1 MLLTSSSAGAFS
13 SPAPD
18 LTTDYLAALD
28 EFIKRHADPS
38 KHSVVVS
45 LFHAVRNIPYFSS
58 GDRSPEAVL
67 RDQRGA
73 CTAKHL
79 LLRDLLRRCGEFAD
93 VELIEGDFAAS
104 MPVVNSMPDELK
116 MWIRSGGIKDY
127 HCYVVWR
134 GPEREQIL
142 DATWPDALARFGFTV
157 NSAWTGE
164 GDTALAIVP
173 TFIKSRDEDVIT
185 RKEKLLLSLT
195 REETH
200 HRKLFLSL
208 LSTWLAGLPT
218 L

>member
-1 MLLTSSSAGAFS
+1 MPTSNIARAIG
-13 SPAPD
+13 SPASD
-18 LTTDYLAALD
+18 LTVDYTTALD
-28 EFIKRHADPS
+28 HFIERHVDLAKES
-38 KHSVVVS
+38 AVIS
-45 LFHAVRNIPYFSS
+45 LFHAVRNIPYYSS
-58 GDRSPEAVL
+58 GERSPEAVL
-67 RDQRGA
+67 RDNRGA

-79 LLRDLLRRCGEFAD
+79 LLRDLLRRCGELAD

-142 DATWPDALARFGFTV
+142 DATWPDALARHGFTV
-157 NSAWTGE
+157 NSDWAGE

-173 TFIKSRDEDVIT
+173 TFIKSRVEDVIP

-208 LSTWLAGLPT
+208 LSTWLASLPDQ
-218 L
+218 

>member
-1 MLLTSSSAGAFS
+1 MPTSNIARAIG
-13 SPAPD
+13 SPASD
-18 LTTDYLAALD
+18 LTVDYTTALD
-28 EFIKRHADPS
+28 HFIERHVDLAKES
-38 KHSVVVS
+38 AVIS

-58 GDRSPEAVL
+58 GERSPEAVL
-67 RDQRGA
+67 RDNRGA

-79 LLRDLLRRCGEFAD
+79 LLRDLLRRCGELAD

-142 DATWPDALARFGFTV
+142 DATWPDALARHGFTV
-157 NSAWTGE
+157 NSDWAGE

-173 TFIKSRDEDVIT
+173 TFIKSRVEDVIP

-208 LSTWLAGLPT
+208 LSTWLASLPDQ
-218 L
+218 

>member
-1 MLLTSSSAGAFS
+1 LPTSNIARAIGT
-13 SPAPD
+13 PASD
-18 LTTDYLAALD
+18 LKADYAAALD
-28 EFIKRHADPS
+28 HFIERHVDLP
-38 KHSVVVS
+38 KESVVIS

-58 GDRSPEAVL
+58 GERSPEAVL
-67 RDQRGA
+67 RDHRGA

-79 LLRDLLRRCGEFAD
+79 LLRDLLRRCGELAD

-142 DATWPDALARFGFTV
+142 DATWPDALARHGFTV
-157 NSAWTGE
+157 NSDWAGE

-173 TFIKSRDEDVIT
+173 TFIKSRVEDVIP
-185 RKEKLLLSLT
+185 RKEKLLRSLT

-208 LSTWLAGLPT
+208 LSTWLASLPDR
-218 L
+218 

>member
-1 MLLTSSSAGAFS
+1 LPTSNIARAIG
-13 SPAPD
+13 SPASD
-18 LTTDYLAALD
+18 LTVDYTTSLDHFIERHVDLAKESAV
-28 EFIKRHADPS
+28 I
-38 KHSVVVS
+38 S
-45 LFHAVRNIPYFSS
+45 LFHAVRNIPYYSS
-58 GDRSPEAVL
+58 GERSPEAVL
-67 RDQRGA
+67 RDNRGA

-79 LLRDLLRRCGEFAD
+79 LLRDLLRRCGELAD

-142 DATWPDALARFGFTV
+142 DATWPDALARYGFTV
-157 NSAWTGE
+157 NSDWVGE

-173 TFIKSRDEDVIT
+173 TFIKSRVEDVIR

-208 LSTWLAGLPT
+208 LSTWLASLPDR
-218 L
+218 

>member
-1 MLLTSSSAGAFS
+1 MPTSNIARAIGT
-13 SPAPD
+13 PASD
-18 LTTDYLAALD
+18 LTADYAAALD
-28 EFIKRHADPS
+28 HFIERHVDLAKES
-38 KHSVVVS
+38 AVIS

-58 GDRSPEAVL
+58 GERSPEAVL
-67 RDQRGA
+67 RDHRGA

-79 LLRDLLRRCGEFAD
+79 LLRDLLRRCGELAD

-142 DATWPDALARFGFTV
+142 DATWPDALARYGFTV
-157 NSAWTGE
+157 NSDWAGE

-173 TFIKSRDEDVIT
+173 TFIKSRVEDVIP

-208 LSTWLAGLPT
+208 LSTWLASLPDR
-218 L
+218 

>member
-1 MLLTSSSAGAFS
+1 MPTSNIARAIG
-13 SPAPD
+13 SPASD
-18 LTTDYLAALD
+18 LTVDYTTALD
-28 EFIKRHADPS
+28 HFIERHVDLAKES
-38 KHSVVVS
+38 AVIS

-58 GDRSPEAVL
+58 GERSPEAVL
-67 RDQRGA
+67 RDNRGA

-79 LLRDLLRRCGEFAD
+79 LLRDLLRRCGELAD

-142 DATWPDALARFGFTV
+142 DATWPDALARYGFTV
-157 NSAWTGE
+157 NSDWVGE

-173 TFIKSRDEDVIT
+173 TFIKSRVEDVIP

-208 LSTWLAGLPT
+208 LSTWLASLPDQ
-218 L
+218 

>member
-1 MLLTSSSAGAFS
+1 MPTSNIARTIGTPTF
-13 SPAPD
+13 D
-18 LTTDYLAALD
+18 LTVDYTTALD
-28 EFIKRHADPS
+28 HFIERHVDLAKEFAVI
-38 KHSVVVS
+38 S
-45 LFHAVRNIPYFSS
+45 LFHAVRNIPYFST
-58 GDRSPEAVL
+58 GERSPEAVL
-67 RDQRGA
+67 RDNRGA

-79 LLRDLLRRCGEFAD
+79 LLRDLLRRCGELAD

-104 MPVVNSMPDELK
+104 MPVVHSMPDELK

-142 DATWPDALARFGFTV
+142 DATWPDALARHGFTV
-157 NSAWTGE
+157 NSDWAGE

-173 TFIKSRDEDVIT
+173 TFIKSRVEDVIP

-208 LSTWLAGLPT
+208 LSTWLASLPDQ
-218 L
+218 

>member
-1 MLLTSSSAGAFS
+1 MPTSNIARAIG
-13 SPAPD
+13 SPASD
-18 LTTDYLAALD
+18 LTVDYTTALD
-28 EFIKRHADPS
+28 HFIERHVDLAKES
-38 KHSVVVS
+38 AIIS

-58 GDRSPEAVL
+58 GERSPEAVL
-67 RDQRGA
+67 RDNRGA

-79 LLRDLLRRCGEFAD
+79 LLRDLLRRCGELAD

-142 DATWPDALARFGFTV
+142 DATWPDALARYGFTV
-157 NSAWTGE
+157 NSDWVGE

-173 TFIKSRDEDVIT
+173 TFIKSRVEDVIP

-208 LSTWLAGLPT
+208 LSTWLASLPDQ
-218 L
+218 

>member
-1 MLLTSSSAGAFS
+1 MPTSNIARAIG
-13 SPAPD
+13 SPASD
-18 LTTDYLAALD
+18 LTVDYTTALD
-28 EFIKRHADPS
+28 HFIERHVDLAKES
-38 KHSVVVS
+38 AVIS

-58 GDRSPEAVL
+58 GERSPEAVL
-67 RDQRGA
+67 RDNRGA

-79 LLRDLLRRCGEFAD
+79 LLRDLLRRCGELAD

-142 DATWPDALARFGFTV
+142 DATWPDALARYGFTV
-157 NSAWTGE
+157 NCDWVGE

-173 TFIKSRDEDVIT
+173 TFIKSRVEDVIR

-208 LSTWLAGLPT
+208 LSTWLASLPDQ
-218 L
+218 

>member
-1 MLLTSSSAGAFS
+1 MPTSNIARAIG
-13 SPAPD
+13 SPASD
-18 LTTDYLAALD
+18 LTVDYTTALD
-28 EFIKRHADPS
+28 HFIERHVDLAKES
-38 KHSVVVS
+38 AVIS

-58 GDRSPEAVL
+58 GERSPEAVL
-67 RDQRGA
+67 RDNRGA

-79 LLRDLLRRCGEFAD
+79 LLRDLLRRCGELAD

-142 DATWPDALARFGFTV
+142 DATWPDALARYGFTV
-157 NSAWTGE
+157 NSDWVGE

-173 TFIKSRDEDVIT
+173 TFIKSRVEDVIR

-208 LSTWLAGLPT
+208 LSTWLASLPDQ
-218 L
+218 

>member
-1 MLLTSSSAGAFS
+1 MPTSNIARAIG
-13 SPAPD
+13 SPASN
-18 LTTDYLAALD
+18 LTADYAAALD
-28 EFIKRHADPS
+28 NFIERHVHLAKKPA
-38 KHSVVVS
+38 VIS

-58 GDRSPEAVL
+58 GERSPEAVL
-67 RDQRGA
+67 RDNRGA

-79 LLRDLLRRCGEFAD
+79 LLRDLLRRCGELAD

-104 MPVVNSMPDELK
+104 MPIVNSMPDELK
-116 MWIRSGGIKDY
+116 IWIRSGGIKDY

-142 DATWPDALARFGFTV
+142 DATWPDALARYGFTV
-157 NSAWTGE
+157 NSDFAGE

-173 TFIKSRDEDVIT
+173 TFIKSRVEDVIP
-185 RKEKLLLSLT
+185 RKEKLLRSLT

-208 LSTWLAGLPT
+208 LSTWLASLPDQ
-218 L
+218 

>member
-1 MLLTSSSAGAFS
+1 MPTSNIARAIG
-13 SPAPD
+13 SPASD
-18 LTTDYLAALD
+18 LTVDYTTALD
-28 EFIKRHADPS
+28 HFIERHVDLAKES
-38 KHSVVVS
+38 AVVS

-58 GDRSPEAVL
+58 GERSPEAVL
-67 RDQRGA
+67 RDNRGA

-79 LLRDLLRRCGEFAD
+79 LLRDLLRRCGELAD

-142 DATWPDALARFGFTV
+142 DATWPDALARYGFTV
-157 NSAWTGE
+157 NSDWVGE

-173 TFIKSRDEDVIT
+173 TFIKSRVEDVIP

-208 LSTWLAGLPT
+208 LSTWLASLPDQ
-218 L
+218 